1 MDKIIRIDILQ
12 GDWVKT
18 VHKYM
23 NMLGYGTKLDV
34 NSGRLHVFNES
45 EYETV
50 YSIIPNGFYF
60 VPYSDTGIN
69 GLLEDM
75 YVMFNI
81 KQPVD
86 FMGHS
91 LSISDIIKVTD
102 DCFEVKYYMVC
113 IQGFIEVTPSKQK
126 GVDAYE

>member
-12 GDWVKT
+12 GNWHKT
-18 VHKYM
+18 VHKYIEA
-23 NMLGYGTKLDV
+23 LGYR
-34 NSGRLHVFNES
+34 SGKDDLYSCTFDQS
-45 EYETV
+45 DYETV
-50 YSIIPNGFYF
+50 YSIIPKGFCF
-60 VPYSDTGIN
+60 VPYNDTGID

-81 KQPVD
+81 KQPED
-86 FMGHS
+86 FTGHS

-102 DCFEVKYYMVC
+102 GCFEVKYYMVC

>member
-1 MDKIIRIDILQ
+1 
-12 GDWVKT
+12 
-18 VHKYM
+18 
-23 NMLGYGTKLDV
+23 
-34 NSGRLHVFNES
+34 
-45 EYETV
+45 
-50 YSIIPNGFYF
+50 
-60 VPYSDTGIN
+60 
-69 GLLEDM
+69 
-75 YVMFNI
+75 MFNI

-86 FMGHS
+86 LMGHS

>member
-50 YSIIPNGFYF
+50 YSIIPNGFYPLSARRPPPLRWGMNC
-60 VPYSDTGIN
+60 VPNLTKLLDN
-69 GLLEDM
+69 GRT
-75 YVMFNI
+75 I
-81 KQPVD
+81 
-86 FMGHS
+86 
-91 LSISDIIKVTD
+91 
-102 DCFEVKYYMVC
+102 
-113 IQGFIEVTPSKQK
+113 
-126 GVDAYE
+126 